1 MFSIVFAARAQMGT
15 SLVFHIVFAVLGV
28 GLPLLLCIAE
38 GLALWQKDGTWLT
51 SFPIWISGVTSAWFV
66 VSANSWM
73 NSPAGFQIACSA
85 SFALYGHY
93 LKKEEERAP
102 AA

>member
-1 MFSIVFAARAQMGT
+1 MGT

-38 GLALWQKDGTWLT
+38 GLALSPLAHWLT

-73 NSPAGFQIACSA
+73 NSPADFQIACSA